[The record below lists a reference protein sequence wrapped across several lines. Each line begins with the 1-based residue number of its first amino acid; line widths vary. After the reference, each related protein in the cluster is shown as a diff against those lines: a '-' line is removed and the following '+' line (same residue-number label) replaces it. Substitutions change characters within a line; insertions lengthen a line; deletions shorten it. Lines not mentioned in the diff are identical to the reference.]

1 MSKQTT
7 SVAVEVNGKYTDIL
21 ITNVDEGNHLVK
33 MGSSRLKDGTVCG
46 VGAFPPK
53 KIELDEL
60 EEQRIKNAVFHCI
73 NFTSKYMG
81 VCELSGEKLDIN
93 DDSDLIE
100 NSGNRLINKQ
110 LAGSDSFV
118 NFPGGMIQYLEKNQ
132 YMMDMANKFFET
144 EYSIIANFEFNNKE
158 FDMVPEYNK
167 YKKYINLNVL
177 RSSGVIDDNAILY
190 RTMPLRYSNTNKKM
204 GVTVC
209 VTLGNNDFGEKF
221 IFLDKLKKYNPELFP
236 MKLSLSLDVP
246 SWLKDDR
253 TKWRGDMI
261 GYLNY
266 QIGEDNYII
275 DDSLSVYE

>member
-7 SVAVEVNGKYTDIL
+7 SVAIEVNGKYTVIL
-21 ITNVDEGNHLVK
+21 VSNLDERNHLVK
-33 MGSSRLKDGTVCG
+33 MGCSRLKEGSVCG

-60 EEQRIKNAVFHCI
+60 EENRIKNAVFHCI

-93 DDSDLIE
+93 DDVDKIQ
-100 NSGNRLINKQ
+100 NSVNRMITKQ
-110 LAGSDSFV
+110 LSGSECFV

-132 YMMDMANKFFET
+132 YMMDMANTFFET
-144 EYSIIANFEFNNKE
+144 EYNIITKFEFNNKE
-158 FDMVPEYNK
+158 FDMVSEYNK
-167 YKKYINLNVL
+167 YKKYINLNIL

-190 RTMPLRYSNTNKKM
+190 RNTPLRYSKSNNKL
-204 GVTVC
+204 GVMVC
-209 VTLGNNDFGEKF
+209 VKMLNNDLGEKF
-221 IFLDKLKKYNPELFP
+221 VFLDNLNKYNPELFP
-236 MKLSLSLDVP
+236 IKLSLSLDVP
-246 SWLKDDR
+246 SWLEVDR
-253 TKWRGDMI
+253 IKWRCDMI

-275 DDSLSVYE
+275 DDSLSV